1 MSGRTRL
8 WLVVLTLLALGC
20 QPASV
25 APPRIQPATVGTLAV
40 EGREFRLRVPSG
52 YDAAGPAGLVVGL
65 HGYTSN
71 SGELD
76 SYLGLSTETERRGLL
91 LALPEGTRNLQGH
104 QFWNATD
111 ACCNF
116 DHSAVDD
123 SGYLSAVIA
132 AIGTR
137 YSVDPR
143 RIWVIGHSN
152 GGYMSH
158 RVACEHADQVTG
170 IVSLAGMQNIDP
182 AACRPS
188 VPVAVLQVHGTG
200 DSAVMFG
207 GAGSPQRPDSYPS
220 ATDTAAEWARLDG
233 CTAGPD
239 LGASRKLTTDGAGS
253 RISVW
258 SNCAGRS
265 SVELWAILDG
275 GHVPPLRPDF
285 AATILDWL
293 DAHAR

>member
-40 EGREFRLRVPSG
+40 AGREFRLRVPSG
-52 YDAAGPAGLVVGL
+52 YDAARPAGLVVGL

-91 LALPEGTRNLQGH
+91 LALPEGTRNLQ
-104 QFWNATD
+104 
-111 ACCNF
+111 
-116 DHSAVDD
+116 
-123 SGYLSAVIA
+123 
-132 AIGTR
+132 
-137 YSVDPR
+137 
-143 RIWVIGHSN
+143 
-152 GGYMSH
+152 
-158 RVACEHADQVTG
+158 
-170 IVSLAGMQNIDP
+170 
-182 AACRPS
+182 
-188 VPVAVLQVHGTG
+188 VHGTG

-207 GAGSPQRPDSYPS
+207 GAGSPQRTDSYPS
-220 ATDTAAEWARLDG
+220 ATDSAAEWARLDG
-233 CTAGPD
+233 CQADPQAGP
-239 LGASRKLTTDGAGS
+239 SRALTTDGAET
-253 RISVW
+253 RVQVW
-258 SNCAGRS
+258 SHCTGTAQ
-265 SVELWAILDG
+265 VELWAIHDG